1 MSENIEALR
10 PGRLR
15 DASAPGRRRLRGWNS
30 RSIRRAGADF
40 AAGAALPAAVLAA
53 WQFAGNA
60 DWIDPFFLPT
70 PLTIAEA
77 FRDLGLSGELAH
89 HLGVS
94 VRRAAVGFLFGGGL
108 GFILGLLAGFN
119 RRAEYVL
126 DPSMQMLRMIPHLA
140 IAPLVILW
148 FGFGETS
155 KIILI
160 AKGAFFPLYINTL
173 TGIRGVDDKLFQ
185 VSRILAFDRRKR
197 LTRLIIPAALPGI
210 LLGLRLSLA
219 LSWLGLV
226 VAELLGST
234 SGIGFL
240 INAAK
245 QNGTTE
251 MIFVGIVIFAV
262 VGKLLDSFVR
272 LLERKLLHWRDS
284 YHG

>member
-1 MSENIEALR
+1 MSENVETLR
-10 PGRLR
+10 PGRIR
-15 DASAPGRRRLRGWNS
+15 DSTAGVRRGIRGLS
-30 RSIRRAGADF
+30 GRSIRRAGSDF
-40 AAGAALPAAVLAA
+40 AAGAALPAAVIAL
-53 WQFAGNA
+53 WQIAGDA
-60 DWIDPFFLPT
+60 GWIDPFFLPT
-70 PLTIAEA
+70 PLSILEA
-77 FRDLGLSGELAH
+77 FRDLFISGDLGR

-108 GFILGLLAGFN
+108 GLILGLLAGFN
-119 RRAEYVL
+119 RNAEYVL

-173 TGIRGVDDKLFQ
+173 AGIRGVDDKLVQ
-185 VSRILAFDRRKR
+185 VARILEFGRRKR
-197 LTRLIIPAALPGI
+197 LSLLMIPAAMPGI

-219 LSWLGLV
+219 LAWLGLV

-234 SGIGFL
+234 EGVGFL
-240 INAAK
+240 INTAK

-251 MIFVGIVIFAV
+251 NIFVGIVIFAV

-272 LLERKLLHWRDS
+272 LLERRLLRWRDS

>member
-1 MSENIEALR
+1 MSENIETLR
-10 PGRLR
+10 PGRMR
-15 DASAPGRRRLRGWNS
+15 DASATVRRGLRGG
-30 RSIRRAGADF
+30 RSIRRAGSDF
-40 AAGAALPAAVLAA
+40 AVGAALPVAVVAA
-53 WQFAGNA
+53 WQLAGDA
-60 DWIDPFFLPT
+60 GLIDPFFLPT
-70 PLTIAEA
+70 PLAILEA
-77 FRDLGLSGELAH
+77 FRDLFVSGDLAR
-89 HLGVS
+89 HLGIS

-108 GFILGLLAGFN
+108 GLLLGLLAGFN

-173 TGIRGVDDKLFQ
+173 SGIRGVDDKLVQ
-185 VSRILAFDRRKR
+185 VSRILEFDRR
-197 LTRLIIPAALPGI
+197 TRLARLMIPAAMPGI

-234 SGIGFL
+234 DGVGFL

-251 MIFVGIVIFAV
+251 IIFAGIVIFAV

-272 LLERKLLHWRDS
+272 LLERRLLRWRDS